1 MNGTDKIRPL
11 DPAMKV
17 KQVAAISRSLDEC
30 QKSTFRNILQC
41 VENDVKQSA
50 KTTGTHSCCVRVPAF
65 MYGAPLYSL
74 DECIQYIMRK
84 LSKKGFS
91 ITHLYDAMLLISWEH
106 ATKKTK
112 KPKRDRP
119 TEQVDE
125 TGLQGLTNIRK
136 VAGGLQP

>member
-1 MNGTDKIRPL
+1 
-11 DPAMKV
+11 MKV

-30 QKSTFRNILQC
+30 QKSTFRNILEC
-41 VENDVKQSA
+41 VENDIKQSA
-50 KTTGTHSCCVRVPAF
+50 KTTGAHSCCVRVPAF

-74 DECIQYIMRK
+74 DDCLRYVIRK

-91 ITHLYDAMLLISWEH
+91 ITHLYESTLLISWEH

-112 KPKRDRP
+112 RPKRDRHE
-119 TEQVDE
+119 EQAEE

-136 VAGGLQP
+136 LAGGLS